1 MEFVDSPEQLR
12 GGRGANLEPHS
23 HGNVIHVMFIKFYW
37 DHQLLVSWV
46 YHGKNQGDVDDLLFL
61 NLAFVQQ
68 DNTNL
73 VTWWLKKMINWKISK
88 WNYLRGK
95 QK

>member
-1 MEFVDSPEQLR
+1 MDSPEQLR

-23 HGNVIHVMFIKFYW
+23 HRNVIYVMFIKFYC

-46 YHGKNQGDVDDLLFL
+46 YHGKKNQGDVDDLLFL
-61 NLAFVQQ
+61 NLALVQQ
-68 DNTNL
+68 DNTSL
-73 VTWWLKKMINWKISK
+73 VTWWLNKLINWKISK
-88 WNYLRGK
+88 WNYLTGK